1 MSESIVELVDQPVTP
16 STILAVAE
24 HDELPLVPLSV
35 DEDSFCLAMVEC
47 SGNVAAAY
55 RMAFGEEARYPG
67 SKGKELLARPNIQ
80 SRIRELSTA
89 VEDTTLFSLGTH
101 LMELATIRDM
111 AKLQG
116 QLKVALQAERTRGEA
131 TGLYQQ
137 KPQNTGQTLVQVN
150 MVSKYDVSI

>member
-1 MSESIVELVDQPVTP
+1 MSESIAELVDPQ
-16 STILAVAE
+16 VAPTAMTVVE
-24 HDELPLVPLSV
+24 AEELPLAPLST
-35 DEDSFCLAMVEC
+35 DEDSFCLAMIEC
-47 SGNVAAAY
+47 SGNVALAY
-55 RMAFGEEARYPG
+55 KMVFGDGVRYAS
-67 SKGKELLARPNIQ
+67 SKGKELLQQPNVQ
-80 SRIRELSTA
+80 ARIRELSA
-89 VEDTTLFSLGTH
+89 IVEDTTLFSLSTH

>member
-1 MSESIVELVDQPVTP
+1 MSESIAELVDPQ
-16 STILAVAE
+16 VAPTAMTVVE
-24 HDELPLVPLSV
+24 AEELPLAPLST
-35 DEDSFCLAMVEC
+35 DEDSFCLAMIEC
-47 SGNVAAAY
+47 SGNVALAY
-55 RMAFGEEARYPG
+55 KMAFGDGTRYAS
-67 SKGKELLARPNIQ
+67 SKGKELLQQPNVQ
-80 SRIRELSTA
+80 ARIRELSA
-89 VEDTTLFSLGTH
+89 IVEDTTLFSLSTH

>member
-1 MSESIVELVDQPVTP
+1 MSESIAELVDPQ
-16 STILAVAE
+16 VAPTAMTVVE
-24 HDELPLVPLSV
+24 AEELPLAPLST
-35 DEDSFCLAMVEC
+35 DEDSFCLAMIEC
-47 SGNVAAAY
+47 SGNVALAY
-55 RMAFGEEARYPG
+55 KMAFGDGIRYAS
-67 SKGKELLARPNIQ
+67 SKGKELLQQPNVQ
-80 SRIRELSTA
+80 ARIRELSVI
-89 VEDTTLFSLGTH
+89 VEDTTLFSLSTH

>member
-1 MSESIVELVDQPVTP
+1 MSESIAELVDPQ
-16 STILAVAE
+16 VAPTAMTVVE
-24 HDELPLVPLSV
+24 AEELPLAPLST
-35 DEDSFCLAMVEC
+35 DEDSFCLAMIEC
-47 SGNVAAAY
+47 SGNVALAY
-55 RMAFGEEARYPG
+55 KMAFGDGVRYAS
-67 SKGKELLARPNIQ
+67 SKGKELLQQPNVQ
-80 SRIRELSTA
+80 ARIRELTVI
-89 VEDTTLFSLGTH
+89 VEDTTLFSLSTH

>member
-1 MSESIVELVDQPVTP
+1 MSESIAELVDPQ
-16 STILAVAE
+16 VALTAMTVVE
-24 HDELPLVPLSV
+24 AEELPLAPLST
-35 DEDSFCLAMVEC
+35 DEDSFCLAMIEC
-47 SGNVAAAY
+47 SGNVALAY
-55 RMAFGEEARYPG
+55 KMAFGDGIRYAS
-67 SKGKELLARPNIQ
+67 SKGKELLQQPNVQ
-80 SRIRELSTA
+80 ARIRELSVI
-89 VEDTTLFSLGTH
+89 VEDTTLFSLSTH

>member
-1 MSESIVELVDQPVTP
+1 MSESIVELVDPPAVQAIT
-16 STILAVAE
+16 TVAE
-24 HDELPLVPLSV
+24 AEELPLVPLST
-35 DEDSFCLAMVEC
+35 DEDSFCLAMIEC
-47 SGNVAAAY
+47 SGNVALAY
-55 RMAFGEEARYPG
+55 KMAFGDDVRYAG
-67 SKGKELLARPNIQ
+67 SKGKELLQRTNIQ
-80 SRIRELSTA
+80 SRIRELSTV
-89 VEDTTLFSLGTH
+89 VEDTTLFSLSTH